1 MRYTR
6 LLLATTLVL
15 ASAPALAN
23 APVALCRDSL
33 GEDRQLPF
41 VPGLFSETSGI
52 AFRADN
58 SLQLDTNL
66 TRLNPE
72 RIYFPFDQHV
82 TISYVYESAG
92 ASHVLGYVYYDDLV
106 AKGYID
112 TRGTLD
118 SLDDTLRDTNLNGI
132 LDLHE
137 DLFNVTPTSDAPV
150 PGTNPPVRYRRDYV
164 GPERRCGT
172 RFMVNGIEHFQPDLV
187 MDDGCN
193 SIVDTGATNPP
204 RLQSSGSGGSDRGLF
219 PTIPNLLEPPH
230 PSNNN
235 MGVGKLVFLLADDDG
250 DRDVSGNRAP
260 VADSSNRN
268 DGVPDYD
275 VSAYDST
282 GQLRA
287 VNPDPGI
294 SERDRTV
301 DLGIIPGGKEV
312 VFFIVVYWGAGDV
325 CLRLDEST
333 GNCTLNLNTPINV
346 YFSKSSWNLDLN
358 TSGASVVAERNI
370 GCHYDSGCSSGAHSS
385 ACEVVGTSDRLC
397 GWLDQATLDR
407 LRTPAYNQL
416 NMPRERGQVVR
427 SVTAPRRLPH
437 VLVGA
442 PSTDPFRWILGFEDL
457 PGGGD
462 RDFNDVVFTI
472 NKQNG
477 GMARSSVVTTNIA
490 AGLAN
495 DFTVTKVRFARYD
508 NMAPGFGRGC
518 SNPPC
523 WYESVPGACS
533 RGNASPDIRYFLA
546 VDCQLCSGGGCTPN
560 PSPSW
565 RRIQFP
571 NTTPPTHEVEV
582 DMLELGLVGSQLCWK
597 AEIISPNE
605 FCQPEVHNVNVGYQA
620 IRGGLYT
627 RASPMPVANVSVW
640 GASELAS
647 VSWGSSL
654 AKPAPSARALNNR
667 LDFTPR
673 GHLFLKSLYD
683 PEQPDRTNVNERW
696 NAGLALISRSP
707 DSRSL
712 YTLEP
717 GTPFNRAEIA
727 EALSDEAGSSPLFPD
742 SLCDELAGGQPLYDL
757 NGDGVCGTPT
767 HPNKRLA
774 SPLNDRRFLR
784 DWLYGWE
791 DRYDPGPSN
800 PRGGNQRRAW
810 PLGAINLSTV
820 ALAVPPF
827 PDAWYHSAPPA
838 EKDAF
843 NTNFLARLSDRDSVA
858 FVGTMQGML
867 HAFRMGRFRNATRDQ
882 CSDALRYRGYFEP
895 LSCDTSGGV
904 APRDYGNGEE
914 LFAYLPR
921 ALLGSYADGYLQRL
935 SPVVRPQIDASP
947 TLANVDLGL
956 NGRPPWTIA
965 PAPNP
970 SAGAKTVLVS
980 ATGKGNP
987 AVFALDITDPSKPW
1001 YPLPM
1006 WEYLLQDAE
1015 RDLTF
1020 SAALGLAMRDN
1031 LQRPDVPDGSGSR
1044 HAPSVGRLSWGTEKK
1059 WAAVVPTDYEP
1070 SPGRA
1075 GALYLLDM
1083 QTGRPLSFRDQPYA
1097 GVITL
1102 EPGFGVAAEAAL
1114 VDINRDGTVDTL
1126 YVPSTSGNVWRINL
1140 HDIDIRRPLGQQVRR
1155 CVVARAPSD
1164 VARHESSATGQD
1176 QRYQQVHSNLAVR
1189 VVPRP
1194 SGSAV
1199 RFFLGT
1205 GDSPDDAL
1213 DGPPSAASYHYHI
1226 LAYEDPDPLGREE
1239 CQALTPMW
1247 VAPLE
1252 PGQAVWGGMSLG
1264 GDKAFANSAVGR
1276 AADVCN
1282 LSQEVSGRFYAL
1294 TQLPK
1299 EDGTPTVQS
1308 SELGGHG
1315 LNTPVVHDQHLF
1327 ISTADG
1333 RVKVVGE
1340 GRFNTLSGR
1349 GSQRSSKVIVW
1360 EPMPDGSLPKR

>member
-1 MRYTR
+1 MSYTR
-6 LLLATTLVL
+6 LLLATALVL
-15 ASAPALAN
+15 ASAPARAN
-23 APVALCRDSL
+23 TPVALCRDSL
-33 GEDRQLPF
+33 GEDRQPPF
-41 VPGLFSETSGI
+41 VPSLFSETSGV
-52 AFRADN
+52 AFRADG

-66 TRLNPE
+66 TRLNAE

-92 ASHVLGYVYYDDLV
+92 ASHVLGYVYYDDMV
-106 AKGYID
+106 ARGYID
-112 TRGTLD
+112 TKGTLN
-118 SLDDTLRDTNLNGI
+118 SLDDTLRDTNANGI

-137 DLFNVTPTSDAPV
+137 DLFNVSPPTGPQARP
-150 PGTNPPVRYRRDYV
+150 YV
-164 GPERRCGT
+164 GSSRRCNRTFTSGG
-172 RFMVNGIEHFQPDLV
+172 FIYSEPELV
-187 MDDGCN
+187 ANDGCGLTVE
-193 SIVDTGATNPP
+193 SGGA
-204 RLQSSGSGGSDRGLF
+204 RLVGSGGSDRGLF

-230 PSNNN
+230 ASNNR
-235 MGVGKLVFLLADDDG
+235 MGVGKLVFLLADDDDG
-250 DRDVSGNRAP
+250 RSIHNNLGPVPDAVDDARGGN
-260 VADSSNRN
+260 
-268 DGVPDYD
+268 GIPDYD

-301 DLGIIPGGKEV
+301 DLGVIPGGKEV
-312 VFFIVVYWGAGDV
+312 VFFIVVYYGDWRDV
-325 CLRLDEST
+325 CLRLDESS
-333 GNCTLNLNTPINV
+333 GNCTLSLNSPINV
-346 YFSKSSWNLDLN
+346 YFSKSAWNLDLN
-358 TSGASVVAERNI
+358 PAGPNLVAERNI
-370 GCHYDSGCSSGAHSS
+370 GCGYNDGCDRDNPNGSSS
-385 ACEVVGTSDRLC
+385 ACQVGTTGQKLC
-397 GWLDQATLDR
+397 GWLDTATLDR
-407 LRTPAYNQL
+407 LRTPAYNGL
-416 NMPRERGQVVR
+416 NMPRERAQVLR
-427 SVTAPRRLPH
+427 SVTTPLRLPH

-457 PGGGD
+457 PTGGD

-490 AGLAN
+490 PTLAN
-495 DFTVTKVRFARYD
+495 DFTLTKVRFARFD
-508 NMAPGFGRGC
+508 NMAPGPGRGC
-518 SNPPC
+518 SSPPC
-523 WYESVPGACS
+523 WFESVPGACS
-533 RGNASPDIRYFLA
+533 RGNVSPDIRYHLS
-546 VDCQLCSGGGCTPN
+546 VDCQLCGSGGCTLN

-571 NTTPPTHEVEV
+571 NTTPPTQEVEV

-627 RASPMPVANVSVW
+627 RASPMPLGNVAVW
-640 GASELAS
+640 GASELPS
-647 VSWGSSL
+647 VSWGNTPG
-654 AKPAPSARALNNR
+654 KPAPSARALNNR
-667 LDFTPR
+667 LDFSPR

-683 PEQPDRTNVNERW
+683 PEQPDQTNVTERW
-696 NAGLALISRSP
+696 NAGPVLAASSQP
-707 DSRSL
+707 DSRRL

-717 GTPFNRAEIA
+717 GGTFNRLEISR
-727 EALSDEAGSSPLFPD
+727 ALDDEAGTSPLFPD
-742 SLCDELAGGQPLYDL
+742 SLCDETAGGQPLYDL
-757 NGDGVCGTPT
+757 NGDGVCGTPS
-767 HPNKRLA
+767 HPTKTLQG
-774 SPLNDRRFLR
+774 SLNDRRFLR

-791 DRYDPGPSN
+791 DRYDPVPLN
-800 PRGGNQRRAW
+800 PKGGNQRRAW

-820 ALAVPPF
+820 ALAIPPF

-843 NTNFLARLSDRDSVA
+843 NTNFLARLSERDSVA

-867 HAFRMGRFRNATRDQ
+867 HAFRMGRFRNAIRDQ
-882 CSDALRYRGYFEP
+882 CTDALRYRGYFEP
-895 LSCDTSGGV
+895 LSCTAGGSV
-904 APRDYGNGEE
+904 SPRDYGSGEE

-921 ALLGSYADGYLQRL
+921 ALLGSYADGYLQRV

-947 TLANVDLGL
+947 TLAHVDLGL
-956 NGRPPWTIA
+956 NGRPAWTLA
-965 PAPNP
+965 PDANP

-987 AVFALDITDPSKPW
+987 AVFSLDITDPSKPW

-1015 RDLTF
+1015 RDLAF
-1020 SAALGLAMRDN
+1020 SLALGQAVRDS
-1031 LQRPDVPDGSGSR
+1031 QPRPDVPDGSGSR
-1044 HAPSVGRLSWGTEKK
+1044 HAPSVGRLTWGTEKK

-1083 QTGRPLSFRDQPYA
+1083 KTGRPFSYRGQTYA

-1102 EPGFGVAAEAAL
+1102 DAGFGVAAEAAL
-1114 VDINRDGTVDTL
+1114 VDINQDGTVDTL
-1126 YVPSTSGNVWRINL
+1126 YVPSTAGNVWRINL
-1140 HDIDIRRPLGQQVRR
+1140 HDIDTSRPLGQQVRR
-1155 CVVARAPSD
+1155 CVVARVPSD
-1164 VARHESSATGQD
+1164 VARHSTSAVGQD
-1176 QRYQQVHSNLAVR
+1176 QRYQQVHSNMAVR

-1199 RFFLGT
+1199 RLFLGT
-1205 GDSPDDAL
+1205 ADSPDDAL
-1213 DGPPSAASYHYHI
+1213 DGPPGGTASYRYHL
-1226 LAYEDPDPLGREE
+1226 LAYEDPDPLGREG
-1239 CQALTPMW
+1239 CMALTPMW
-1247 VAPLE
+1247 VVPLE

-1299 EDGTPTVQS
+1299 ENGSPTVES
-1308 SELGGHG
+1308 SPLVGHG

-1327 ISTADG
+1327 ISTVDG
-1333 RVKVVGE
+1333 RVQVVGE
-1340 GRFNTLSGR
+1340 NRWNTTSGS

-1360 EPMPDGSLPKR
+1360 EPLPDGSLPKR